1 MYKFS
6 YAEILEEDVHEA
18 RAREQAAIDRAIELM
33 TIAGERGRESPEAAE
48 AVGYVQKLWSYLI
61 KDLVDPDNEL
71 AETLRADLIS
81 IGLWAIKE
89 ADRVLNDPSKNFLA
103 LIEVN
108 QSIRN
113 GLK

>member
-6 YAEILEEDVHEA
+6 YAEILEDDVHEA
-18 RAREQAAIDRAIELM
+18 RVREQAAIDRAIELM
-33 TIAGERGRESPEAAE
+33 TLAEERGSQSPEATE

-61 KDLVDPDNEL
+61 KDLVDPGNEL
-71 AETLRADLIS
+71 AETLKADLIS

-89 ADRVLNDPSKNFLA
+89 ADRVRNDPSKNFLA

-108 QSIRN
+108 KTIRN

>member
-6 YAEILEEDVHEA
+6 YAEILEDDVHQA

-33 TIAGERGRESPEAAE
+33 TIAEERGRQSPEATE

-61 KDLVDPDNEL
+61 KDLVDPGNEL
-71 AETLRADLIS
+71 AEALKADLIS

-89 ADRVLNDPSKNFLA
+89 ADRILNDPSKNFIA

-108 QSIRN
+108 KTIRN

>member
-6 YAEILEEDVHEA
+6 YAEILEEDVRQA
-18 RAREQAAIDRAIELM
+18 RAREQAAIDHAIELM
-33 TIAGERGRESPEAAE
+33 TIAEERGPQSPEANE

-61 KDLVDPDNEL
+61 KDLIDPGNEL
-71 AETLRADLIS
+71 AETLKADLIS

-89 ADRVLNDPSKNFLA
+89 ADRILNDPSKNFLA

-108 QSIRN
+108 RTIRN

>member
-6 YAEILEEDVHEA
+6 YAEILEDDVREA
-18 RAREQAAIDRAIELM
+18 RAREQAALDRAIELM
-33 TIAGERGRESPEAAE
+33 TIAQERGFQSPEANE
-48 AVGYVQKLWSYLI
+48 AVGYVQTLWGYLI
-61 KDLVDPDNEL
+61 KDLVDPGNEL
-71 AETLRADLIS
+71 AENLKADLIS

-89 ADRVLNDPSKNFLA
+89 ADRVVNDPSKNFLA

-108 QSIRN
+108 QTIRN

>member
-6 YAEILEEDVHEA
+6 YAEILEEDVRQA
-18 RAREQAAIDRAIELM
+18 RAREQAALDRAIELM
-33 TIAGERGRESPEAAE
+33 TIAERHGPQSAEAAE
-48 AVGYVQKLWSYLI
+48 AIGYVQKLWSYLI
-61 KDLVDPDNEL
+61 KDLVDPGNEL
-71 AETLRADLIS
+71 AETLKADLIS

-89 ADRVLNDPSKNFLA
+89 ADRILHDPSKDFLA

-108 QSIRN
+108 KTIRN

>member
-6 YAEILEEDVHEA
+6 YAEILEEDVRQA

-33 TIAGERGRESPEAAE
+33 TIAEQYGPQSPEASQ
-48 AVGYVQKLWSYLI
+48 AVGYVQKLWGYLI
-61 KDLVDPDNEL
+61 KDLVDPGNEL
-71 AETLRADLIS
+71 AETLKADLIS

-89 ADRVLNDPSKNFLA
+89 AGRILNDPSKNFLA

-108 QSIRN
+108 RTIRN

>member
-1 MYKFS
+1 MRRM
-6 YAEILEEDVHEA
+6 EVD
-18 RAREQAAIDRAIELM
+18 
-33 TIAGERGRESPEAAE
+33 EAANH
-48 AVGYVQKLWSYLI
+48 I
-61 KDLVDPDNEL
+61 KDLVDPGNEL
-71 AETLRADLIS
+71 AETLKADLIS

-108 QSIRN
+108 KTIRN